1 MVVQKAPSRGLFVS
15 AGSTGNGPRAHFLFP
30 GRAEAGVREKLF
42 GLLGPV
48 VAGLGYELL
57 EVEWSSAGRSSLVRV
72 YIDRTDGGGI
82 GLEDC
87 ERVSRAIG
95 AMLDADDPIG
105 REYQLEVS
113 SPGFDRPLR
122 TAAHFER
129 FAGSEARI
137 ELAAPIEG
145 RRRFRGRLG
154 PVEDGTVTIEV
165 DRKEWKLPLSGIS
178 KARLVG

>member
-1 MVVQKAPSRGLFVS
+1 MKDR
-15 AGSTGNGPRAHFLFP
+15 
-30 GRAEAGVREKLF
+30 LF
-42 GLLGPV
+42 GLLEPV

-57 EVEWSSAGRSSLVRV
+57 EIEFSSAGGSALVRV

-82 GLEDC
+82 GLDDC
-87 ERVSRAIG
+87 ERASRAIG
-95 AMLDADDPIG
+95 AALEAGDSIG
-105 REYQLEVS
+105 HEHQLEVS

-122 TAAHFER
+122 TAAHFAR

-137 ELAAPIEG
+137 ELANPIEG

-154 PVEDGTVTIEV
+154 TVEDGNVTIEV
-165 DRKEWKLPLSGIS
+165 DRREWKLPLAGIS

>member
-1 MVVQKAPSRGLFVS
+1 MKD
-15 AGSTGNGPRAHFLFP
+15 
-30 GRAEAGVREKLF
+30 KLF
-42 GLLGPV
+42 GLLEPV
-48 VAGLGYELL
+48 VTGLGYELV
-57 EVEWSSAGRSSLVRV
+57 EVEFAAAGSHSMVRV

-82 GLEDC
+82 GLDDC
-87 ERVSRAIG
+87 ERASRAIG
-95 AMLDADDPIG
+95 AVLDAEDPIG
-105 REYQLEVS
+105 HEYRLEVS

-137 ELAAPIEG
+137 ELAAPLEG

-154 PVEDGTVTIEV
+154 AVADGRVTIEV
-165 DRKEWKLPLSGIS
+165 DRKEWQLPLSEIS

>member
-1 MVVQKAPSRGLFVS
+1 MKG
-15 AGSTGNGPRAHFLFP
+15 
-30 GRAEAGVREKLF
+30 KLV

-48 VAGLGYELL
+48 VSGLGYELV
-57 EVEWSSAGRSSLVRV
+57 EIEWSSAGHNSLVRI
-72 YIDRTDGGGI
+72 YIDRTDGAAI
-82 GLEDC
+82 GLDDC
-87 ERVSRAIG
+87 ERVSRSVGAVLEAEDLIG
-95 AMLDADDPIG
+95 H
-105 REYQLEVS
+105 EYRLEVS

-122 TAAHFER
+122 TAEHFER

-137 ELAAPIEG
+137 ELAAPVEG

-154 PVEDGTVTIEV
+154 PFEGGMVSIEV

>member
-1 MVVQKAPSRGLFVS
+1 MKD
-15 AGSTGNGPRAHFLFP
+15 
-30 GRAEAGVREKLF
+30 KLF
-42 GLLGPV
+42 GLLEPV
-48 VAGLGYELL
+48 IAGLGYELVEL
-57 EVEWSSAGRSSLVRV
+57 EFASAGRHSVVRV
-72 YIDRTDGGGI
+72 YIDRTDGGAI
-82 GLEDC
+82 GLDDC
-87 ERVSRAIG
+87 ERASRAIG
-95 AMLDADDPIG
+95 AVLEAEDPIG
-105 REYQLEVS
+105 HEYQLEVS

-154 PVEDGTVTIEV
+154 TVADGLVTIEV